1 MRNTCLEQIYE
12 LAKKDPRVVFI
23 GSDLRLGTL
32 QQFKDEFPDR
42 YFMEG
47 ICEQNIIGM
56 AAGLAMDGYIP
67 YVNTIATFL
76 TRRCYEQIALDICL
90 HDLPVRLI
98 ANGGGLVYSPLGPTH
113 TAIEDISLMR
123 HLPDMAVVCPSDAEE
138 MKELMPQTLDYPHP
152 MYIRIGKGFVDPVI
166 KYHNEFSLK
175 YSRVIINPEKSDH
188 ITIFST
194 GLTTHIAKEIAI
206 ILKNKGKECAVI
218 HNPVIKPFDSELF
231 KLYSLTTSLFI
242 TIEEHVINGGLG
254 SAVLECLA
262 DNNIRTPI
270 KRFGIPDKFIKQYGT
285 WDELMDI
292 CGLTPEK
299 IVAQL

>member
-1 MRNTCLEQIYE
+1 MRNECLNQIYE

-90 HDLPVRLI
+90 HNLPVRLI
-98 ANGGGLVYSPLGPTH
+98 ANGGGLVYSPLGATH

-123 HLPDMAVVCPSDAEE
+123 HLPNMSVVCPSDAVE

-152 MYIRIGKGFVDPVI
+152 MYIRIGRGFVDPVI
-166 KYHNEFSLK
+166 SHGRFEIGRPEMLYGA
-175 YSRVIINPEKSDH
+175 INSTLL
-188 ITIFST
+188 ILTT
-194 GLTTHIAKEIAI
+194 GLTSAIGIEIARKLKGSSVHIAMVKPLDHKYIINNIA
-206 ILKNKGKECAVI
+206 GKEMI
-218 HNPVIKPFDSELF
+218 
-231 KLYSLTTSLFI
+231 I

-262 DNNIRTPI
+262 NNNIQIPV
-270 KRFGIPDKFIKQYGT
+270 KRFGIPDNFIKQYGT
-285 WDELMDI
+285 WDELMNI

>member
-1 MRNTCLEQIYE
+1 MRNTCLNEIYE
-12 LAKKDPRVVFI
+12 MAKQDPRVVFI

-32 QQFKDEFPDR
+32 KQMKDEFPDR

-90 HDLPVRLI
+90 HKLPVRLI
-98 ANGGGLVYSPLGPTH
+98 ANGGGLVYGPLGPTH

-138 MKELMPQTLDYPHP
+138 MKQLMPQTLDYPHP
-152 MYIRIGKGFVDPVI
+152 MYIRIGNGFVDPVVSVDNFKI
-166 KYHNEFSLK
+166 GRAQLLRIIPFANTL
-175 YSRVIINPEKSDH
+175 VI
-188 ITIFST
+188 TT
-194 GLTTHIAKEIAI
+194 GLTTDIGLKLPIIANVLHIPT
-206 ILKNKGKECAVI
+206 V
-218 HNPVIKPFDSELF
+218 KPIDAEAL
-231 KLYSLTTSLFI
+231 LASLSGITRII

-262 DNNIRTPI
+262 DNDIQIPV
-270 KRFGIPDKFIKQYGT
+270 KRFGIPDRFIKQYGT
-285 WDELMDI
+285 WDQLMDI

-299 IVAQL
+299 IAAQL

>member
-1 MRNTCLEQIYE
+1 MRNTCLDQIYE
-12 LAKKDPRVVFI
+12 LAKKDPRVIFI

-32 QQFKDEFPDR
+32 QQMKDEFPDR

-47 ICEQNIIGM
+47 INEQNIIGM

-76 TRRCYEQIALDICL
+76 TRRCYEQVALDICL

-98 ANGGGLVYSPLGPTH
+98 GNGGGLVYAPLGPTH

-123 HLPDMAVVCPSDAEE
+123 HLPNMAVVCPSDAIE
-138 MKELMPQTLDYPHP
+138 MKALMPQTLDYPHP
-152 MYIRIGKGFVDPVI
+152 MYIRIGRGFVDPVVSYLEKFKI
-166 KYHNEFSLK
+166 GE
-175 YSRVIINPEKSDH
+175 SRHARLFTNPDTLII
-188 ITIFST
+188 ST
-194 GLTTHIAKEIAI
+194 GLTTDIAVKVADI
-206 ILKNKGKECAVI
+206 IGNANVR
-218 HNPVIKPFDSELF
+218 HFHTIKPLN
-231 KLYSLTTSLFI
+231 SLSISTSI
-242 TIEEHVINGGLG
+242 QRIIVIEEHIKEGGLG
-254 SAVLECLA
+254 SSILE
-262 DNNIRTPI
+262 ITQGTIPV
-270 KRFGIPDKFIKQYGT
+270 KRFGIPDNFIKQYGT

>member
-1 MRNTCLEQIYE
+1 LRNECLNQIYE

-90 HDLPVRLI
+90 HNLPVRLI
-98 ANGGGLVYSPLGPTH
+98 ANGGGLVYSPLGATH

-123 HLPDMAVVCPSDAEE
+123 HLPNMSVVCPSDAVE

-152 MYIRIGKGFVDPVI
+152 MYIRIGRGFVDPVI
-166 KYHNEFSLK
+166 PYLEEFKIGELRHAK
-175 YSRVIINPEKSDH
+175 LFLNPDTLII
-188 ITIFST
+188 ST
-194 GLTTHIAKEIAI
+194 GLTTDIGLRLPLSSVANVLHMPT
-206 ILKNKGKECAVI
+206 V
-218 HNPVIKPFDSELF
+218 KPFHTAYFLAH
-231 KLYSLTTSLFI
+231 LTGIKTII

-262 DNNIRTPI
+262 NNNIQIPV
-270 KRFGIPDKFIKQYGT
+270 KRFGIPDNFIKQYGT
-285 WDELMDI
+285 WDELMNI

>member
-1 MRNTCLEQIYE
+1 MRNTCLNEIYE
-12 LAKKDPRVVFI
+12 LAKRDKRVVFI

-76 TRRCYEQIALDICL
+76 TRRCYEQIALDVCL

-123 HLPDMAVVCPSDAEE
+123 HLPNMAVVCPSDAEE
-138 MKELMPQTLDYPHP
+138 MKQLMPQTLDYPHP
-152 MYIRIGKGFVDPVI
+152 MYIRIGRGFVDPVQNG
-166 KYHNEFSLK
+166 YGEEFEIGKSRWLLFSA
-175 YSRVIINPEKSDH
+175 YSKKVIY
-188 ITIFST
+188 ST
-194 GLTTHIAKEIAI
+194 GLTTDIAVKVGKI
-206 ILKNKGKECAVI
+206 IHANVI
-218 HNPVIKPFDSELF
+218 HMPTIKPMPELMIPPG
-231 KLYSLTTSLFI
+231 TNRII
-242 TIEEHVINGGLG
+242 TIEEHVTNGGLG

-262 DNNIRTPI
+262 DHNIQIPV
-270 KRFGIPDKFIKQYGT
+270 KRFGIPVNFQKQYGT

>member
-1 MRNTCLEQIYE
+1 MRNTCLNEIYE

-32 QQFKDEFPDR
+32 QQMKDEFPDR
-42 YFMEG
+42 YYMEG

-90 HDLPVRLI
+90 HKLPVRLI
-98 ANGGGLVYSPLGPTH
+98 ANGAGLVYGPLGPTH

-123 HLPDMAVVCPSDAEE
+123 HLPDMTVVCPADAEE
-138 MKELMPQTLDYPHP
+138 MKRLIPQTLDYPNP
-152 MYIRIGKGFVDPVI
+152 MYIRIGRGFVDPVVSADNFKI
-166 KYHNEFSLK
+166 GRAQLLRISPFANTL
-175 YSRVIINPEKSDH
+175 VI
-188 ITIFST
+188 TT
-194 GLTTHIAKEIAI
+194 GLTTDIGLRLPIIANVLHMPTVKPIDAEA
-206 ILKNKGKECAVI
+206 LLASLGVI
-218 HNPVIKPFDSELF
+218 TRI
-231 KLYSLTTSLFI
+231 I

-262 DNNIRTPI
+262 DNNIPI
-270 KRFGIPDKFIKQYGT
+270 PVKRFGIPDNFVKQYGT
-285 WDELMDI
+285 WDQLMDI

-299 IVAQL
+299 IAAQL

>member
-1 MRNTCLEQIYE
+1 MRNTCLDQIYE

-32 QQFKDEFPDR
+32 QQMKDEFPDR

-90 HDLPVRLI
+90 HNLPVRLI
-98 ANGGGLVYSPLGPTH
+98 ANGAGLVYGPLGPTH

-138 MKELMPQTLDYPHP
+138 MKMLMPQTLDYPHP
-152 MYIRIGKGFVDPVI
+152 MYIRIGRGFVDPVI
-166 KYHNEFSLK
+166 EYHEDTNALIGRPRIAYLSEKPPETL
-175 YSRVIINPEKSDH
+175 II
-188 ITIFST
+188 ST
-194 GLTTHIAKEIAI
+194 GLTTDIAI
-206 ILKNKGKECAVI
+206 ETAKLLDNADVCHINT
-218 HNPVIKPFDSELF
+218 IKPILDDGLVRNGRNGI
-231 KLYSLTTSLFI
+231 TRII
-242 TIEEHVINGGLG
+242 TIEEHVSNGGLG

-262 DNNIRTPI
+262 DNNIQIPV
-270 KRFGIPDKFIKQYGT
+270 KRFGIPDNFVKQYGT
-285 WDELMDI
+285 WDQLMDI

-299 IVAQL
+299 IAAQL

>member
-32 QQFKDEFPDR
+32 QQMKDEFPDR

-90 HDLPVRLI
+90 HKLPVRLI
-98 ANGGGLVYSPLGPTH
+98 ANGAGLVYGPLGPTH

-123 HLPDMAVVCPSDAEE
+123 HLPDMTVVCPSDAEE
-138 MKELMPQTLDYPHP
+138 MKRLMPQTLDYPSP
-152 MYIRIGKGFVDPVI
+152 MYIRIGRGFVDPVVRTAGFDFYRAQLLRI
-166 KYHNEFSLK
+166 SPFANTL
-175 YSRVIINPEKSDH
+175 VI
-188 ITIFST
+188 TT
-194 GLTTHIAKEIAI
+194 GLTTDIG
-206 ILKNKGKECAVI
+206 LKLPITANVL
-218 HNPVIKPFDSELF
+218 HMPTVKPLDSGML
-231 KLYSLTTSLFI
+231 LASLGGITRII

-254 SAVLECLA
+254 SAVLEYLA
-262 DNNIRTPI
+262 DNNIQIPV
-270 KRFGIPDKFIKQYGT
+270 KRFGIPDNFVKQYGT
-285 WDELMDI
+285 WDQLMDI
-292 CGLTPEK
+292 CGLMPDK
-299 IVAQL
+299 IAAQL